1 MKDVTNAK
9 TTYFC
14 GKTYRA
20 LYWKKIGSCNHKL
33 TGKKISSCN
42 YKTNE
47 SKVFDVNVFLK

>member
-33 TGKKISSCN
+33 TGKKLALVTIRHM
-42 YKTNE
+42 KA
-47 SKVFDVNVFLK
+47 KFLMSTYF